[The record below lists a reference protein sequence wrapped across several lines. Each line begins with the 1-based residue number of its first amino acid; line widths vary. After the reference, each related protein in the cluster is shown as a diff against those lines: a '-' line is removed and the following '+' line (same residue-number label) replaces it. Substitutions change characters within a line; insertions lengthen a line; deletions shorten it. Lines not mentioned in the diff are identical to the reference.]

1 MYMIGLRAGRVRLG
15 ERVRTDLSRD
25 NSLVTDV
32 RQSKRITPI
41 WLAIPLGAGL
51 LVLVTAVLAPLAVP
65 PLGSLL
71 KAISEPLYAAYFSS
85 IITILAFAFTA
96 LLLLLWVRLAE
107 GRPFHTI
114 GFHARGALLGIP
126 LGLGLALLF
135 TTAIMGGLGALGMI
149 APRPPG
155 SDPVGMAAMQGIVMA
170 AIMFA
175 VQASTEEMVYRGW
188 MQNVLAVKLGPPIAI
203 AIVTIAF
210 TWAHSRNDG
219 FGVLPGI
226 NLVLFAIFL
235 SLLSLRTGGLWA
247 GCAWHAGWNWSLSN
261 LWGVP
266 LSGIEPEGGSAMAWS
281 LTGPAM
287 MTGGTW
293 GPEGGLLATAVLAGA
308 TVWVAL
314 WHGLGARPAATAAP
328 LSPEARLA
336 AYRATH
342 RH

>member
-1 MYMIGLRAGRVRLG
+1 M
-15 ERVRTDLSRD
+15 RTDLSRD
-25 NSLVTDV
+25 NSLVAEV
-32 RQSKRITPI
+32 RRGRRITPG
-41 WLAIPLGAGL
+41 WLAIPLGGGV

-71 KAISEPLYAAYFSS
+71 KALSEPLYTTYFST

-114 GFHARGALLGIP
+114 GLHARGALLGIP

-135 TTAIMGGLGALGMI
+135 TGLIMGMLGMFGMI
-149 APRPPG
+149 TPRPPG
-155 SDPVGMAAMQGIVMA
+155 TDLIGMAAMQGIVVA
-170 AIMFA
+170 AVMFA
-175 VQASTEEMVYRGW
+175 VQASTEEMIYRGW
-188 MQNVLAVKLGPPIAI
+188 MQNVLAVRLGPPIAI

-210 TWAHSRNDG
+210 TWAHSRNPG
-219 FGVLPGI
+219 FGILPGI

-235 SLLSLRTGGLWA
+235 SLLALRTGGLWA
-247 GCAWHAGWNWSLSN
+247 SCAWHAGWNWSLSN

-266 LSGIEPEGGSAMAWS
+266 LSGIEPEGGSAMAWT
-281 LTGPAM
+281 LTGPTM
-287 MTGGTW
+287 ITGGAW

-314 WHGLGARPAATAAP
+314 WRGLGAKPVAVAP
-328 LSPEARLA
+328 VLSPEARLA

-342 RH
+342 RR

>member
-1 MYMIGLRAGRVRLG
+1 M
-15 ERVRTDLSRD
+15 RTDLSRD
-25 NSLVTDV
+25 NSLVADV
-32 RQSKRITPI
+32 RRGRRITPI

-51 LVLVTAVLAPLAVP
+51 VVVVTAVLAPLAIP
-65 PLGSLL
+65 PLVSLV
-71 KAISEPLYAAYFSS
+71 KAVSEPLYAAYFSS
-85 IITILAFAFTA
+85 IITILAFAFIA
-96 LLLLLWVRLAE
+96 LVLLLWVRLAE
-107 GRPFHTI
+107 GRPFNTI
-114 GFHARGALLGIP
+114 GFHARSALLGIP

-135 TTAIMGGLGALGMI
+135 TTAIMGALDMLGMV
-149 APRPPG
+149 APKPPG
-155 SDPVGMAAMQGIVMA
+155 TDPIGMAAMQGIVMA

-210 TWAHSRNDG
+210 TWAHSRNAG
-219 FGVLPGI
+219 FGVLPGF
-226 NLVLFAIFL
+226 NLVLFAVFL
-235 SLLSLRTGGLWA
+235 SLLALRTGSLWA

-266 LSGIEPEGGSAMAWS
+266 LSGIEPEGGSATAWT
-281 LTGPAM
+281 LTGPAV

-314 WHGLGARPAATAAP
+314 WRGLGDRPAPTGAP
-328 LSPEARLA
+328 LSAEARLA